1 MNIFLN
7 VFFKFAEWLKIVK
20 EFSQT
25 ILIFIITHGQQ
36 KLRQEVGE
44 ISDYVQI
51 ISSLLVLG

>member
-7 VFFKFAEWLKIVK
+7 VVFKFAEWLKIVK
-20 EFSQT
+20 ERSQT

-36 KLRQEVGE
+36 KLRREFGE

-51 ISSLLVLG
+51 VSSFLVLG

>member
-20 EFSQT
+20 ERSQT

-36 KLRQEVGE
+36 KLRREAGE
-44 ISDYVQI
+44 ISEYVQI
-51 ISSLLVLG
+51 ISSFLVLG